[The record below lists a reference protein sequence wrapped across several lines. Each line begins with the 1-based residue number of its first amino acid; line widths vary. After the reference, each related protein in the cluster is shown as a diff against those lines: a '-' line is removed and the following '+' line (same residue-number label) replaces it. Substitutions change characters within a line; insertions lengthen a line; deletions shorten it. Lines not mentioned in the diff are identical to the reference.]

1 MRNDAASYGFGVTLR
16 LILLLLITAISAFA
30 GGLLA
35 APYLD
40 SLREASSASLAAG
53 PALGGGAEGQ
63 VYEKVL
69 PSVVGVR
76 GIGGGEPPVEAGAE
90 TDAVPVSLLPDTPG
104 RGQGSGF
111 VWDKGGYIVTNLHVV
126 EGAQCIEVTF
136 ADGTEIGATLHGI
149 DLSTDLAVLK
159 VNLPPERL
167 QPITLGDSANLEVGQ
182 PALAMG
188 APSGQTF
195 TMTGGSIDALDQTM
209 QGCDSCYPIA
219 DVIRTDMRLTPENSG
234 GPLLNEQGEVI
245 GINTWIISRNSGN
258 SGISFALSSKAM
270 EQVVPTLISNQ
281 E

>member
-30 GGLLA
+30 GGLLV

-40 SLREASSASLAAG
+40 SLRESISASLTAS
-53 PALGGGAEGQ
+53 PAPMGETGNQ
-63 VYEKVL
+63 IYEKVL

-76 GIGGGEPPVEAGAE
+76 SIGGGESRVEAGPE
-90 TDAVPVSLLPDTPG
+90 TDTEPVSLLPDTPG
-104 RGQGSGF
+104 RGLGSGF
-111 VWDKGGYIVTNLHVV
+111 VWDKGGYIVTNLHVI

-136 ADGTEIGATLHGI
+136 PDGTKTGATLHGI

-167 QPITLGDSANLEVGQ
+167 QPVTLGDSANLAVGQ

-188 APSGQTF
+188 ASSGQTS
-195 TMTGGSIDALDQTM
+195 TITGGRIDALDQTM

-219 DVIRTDMRLTPENSG
+219 DVIRTDMLLTPENSG

-245 GINTWIISRNSGN
+245 GINTWIIRRNSGN

-270 EQVVPTLISNQ
+270 EQVVPALIGNQ
-281 E
+281 D